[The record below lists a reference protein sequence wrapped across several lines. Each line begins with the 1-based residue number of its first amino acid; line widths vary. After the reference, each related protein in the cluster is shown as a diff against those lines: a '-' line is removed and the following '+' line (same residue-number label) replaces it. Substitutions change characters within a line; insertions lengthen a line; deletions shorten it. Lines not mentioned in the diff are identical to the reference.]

1 MLLGI
6 LFLIATAFAGFVL
19 AKKLSPENHFA
30 FASPLGILVS
40 TWVVFV
46 VSLAIGFTPYSVA
59 LASAITIAAVWVFHK
74 KINVKKHFLEKNLL
88 PLAILALVF
97 FAGMNYLMFHY
108 DGGEVK
114 GIRTDFGFHKSI
126 IASLAN
132 GNFPPENPLFAGIP
146 LTYYYFL
153 HLFSASLMVGGFSL
167 QFAYILPNVLLN
179 ASLVLLLFILFRK
192 MFPEITKKHRWLPYV
207 AIALFLFNGNFAF
220 IPYLQQNPIT
230 ADNFGDFLKNPN
242 FLYVRYYPNYAFET
256 IVTSTLLFQP
266 TMAFGLALLAVI
278 LIGFWEN
285 QFNRAFLLPFLIPF
299 NFFAFILGLAF
310 FIALLTFDKRWK
322 NKELLTTLAITVV
335 LSAIVLLGTG
345 FLAKTNALSFVRFKL
360 GWMSPGQDLVSIILF
375 WAKNLGIYLVL
386 GAIGYKL
393 AKPKVKKFFLASTPL
408 FILGNLFIFTPYEWD
423 GMKLFL
429 LFFAMLT
436 AVASA
441 GFMEIF
447 KKKYRL
453 VSLAVLVGLL
463 TATLS
468 LATLMDSSNQT
479 IYDFNDLAACRWFE
493 NAQKTAVTL
502 TDGQH
507 SCLFGILGRKVF
519 LGDLEWIKNHGI
531 TYKKQLEENNKMLAG
546 DCDLIKKNKID
557 YIYLGGY
564 LGRGAYVNETFL
576 NEKTVIAFSQQGR
589 TIYKTNC

>member
-6 LFLIATAFAGFVL
+6 LFLFATAFVGFVFS
-19 AKKLSPENHFA
+19 KKLSPENHFA

-46 VSLAIGFTPYSVA
+46 ISLAIGFTPYSVA
-59 LASAITIAAVWVFHK
+59 LSSVIVIAAAWFFHK
-74 KINVKKHFLEKNLL
+74 KIGVKKHFLEKNLL

-108 DGGEVK
+108 EDGEVR

-230 ADNFGDFLKNPN
+230 ADNFTDFLKNPN
-242 FLYVRYYPNYAFET
+242 FLYVRYYPDYAFET

-278 LIGFWEN
+278 LIGFWEG
-285 QFNRAFLLPFLIPF
+285 QFNRALLLPFLIPF
-299 NFFAFILGLAF
+299 NLFAFILGITF
-310 FIALLTFDKRWK
+310 FIGLLAFDKRWK
-322 NKELLTTLAITVV
+322 NKELQKTLGITLA
-335 LSAIVLLGTG
+335 LSAIVLFGTG

-360 GWMSPGQDLVSIILF
+360 GWMSPAQDLISIVLF

-393 AKPKVKKFFLASTPL
+393 AKPKVKQFFLASTPL

-429 LFFAMLT
+429 LFFWLLVVVGSSAISYFSKYTNTTVLLIALLMVSGVLHGIT
-436 AVASA
+436 IAKSISAVYES
-441 GFMEIF
+441 
-447 KKKYRL
+447 KD
-453 VSLAVLVGLL
+453 LAVC
-463 TATLS
+463 TW
-468 LATLMDSSNQT
+468 MKNPIQN
-479 IYDFNDLAACRWFE
+479 DF
-493 NAQKTAVTL
+493 TTL

-507 SCLFGILGRKVF
+507 TCLFGINGQPVF

-531 TYKKQLEENNKMLAG
+531 PYEKQL
-546 DCDLIKKNKID
+546 
-557 YIYLGGY
+557 
-564 LGRGAYVNETFL
+564 
-576 NEKTVIAFSQQGR
+576 
-589 TIYKTNC
+589 